1 MSEVSSSSALDRWI
15 ADWLAH
21 QRALGRAYGGE
32 EWVLAH
38 LRRSLAAAGLSD
50 LDQAGFD
57 RWCKSFAH
65 LATTTRRGR
74 QVTVR
79 KFCLYRRRTEPDCYV
94 PDPLYFVRRSPHK
107 GPVIIDPEQVARM
120 LLAADGLAPAITSPL
135 LPAVARIAVIML
147 YTCGLRRGE
156 LVRLTLDDVEPK
168 SGLLRI
174 RASKFHKSRLVP
186 LSSDA
191 AEALRDYLRQRLAAP
206 FKGNPSD
213 PLLCCGVH
221 GHRGYS
227 GGGLGVMIR
236 RLFAVA
242 NVHDAEGQVPRVHDM
257 RHSFAVE
264 ALLRWYRE
272 GADVQSNLPRL
283 AMYMGHVSIVST
295 AHYLHFVP
303 ATREVASQRFEAAFS
318 GLIEEV
324 SA

>member
-1 MSEVSSSSALDRWI
+1 MSEVSSPSALDRWI

-38 LRRSLAAAGLSD
+38 LRRSLATAGLSE

-57 RWCKSFAH
+57 RWCNSFAH
-65 LATTTRRGR
+65 LAATTRRGR
-74 QVTVR
+74 QLTVH

-94 PDPLYFVRRSPHK
+94 PEPLYFVRRSPHK
-107 GPVIIDPEQVARM
+107 APVIIDPEQVAWM
-120 LLAADGLAPAITSPL
+120 LLAADGLTPAITSPL

-156 LVRLTLDDVEPK
+156 LARLTLDDVEPK

-206 FKGNPSD
+206 FSGNPSD
-213 PLLCCGVH
+213 PLLCCGIH

-227 GGGLGVMIR
+227 GGGLRDMIQ

-242 NVHDAEGQVPRVHDM
+242 NIQDAEGRVPRVHDM

-295 AHYLHFVP
+295 AHYLHFLP

>member
-1 MSEVSSSSALDRWI
+1 MSEASSSSALDGWI

-21 QRALGRAYGGE
+21 QRALGRAYDSE

-38 LRRSLAAAGLSD
+38 LQRSLASAGLSD

-57 RWCKSFAH
+57 RWCNSFAH
-65 LATTTRRGR
+65 RAATTRRSR
-74 QVTVR
+74 QLTVR

-94 PDPLYFVRRSPHK
+94 PDPLYFVRQSPHK

-120 LLAADGLAPAITSPL
+120 LVAADGLTPAVTSPMLPAI
-135 LPAVARIAVIML
+135 ARIAVIML

-156 LVRLTLDDVEPK
+156 LARLTLDDIEPK

-206 FKGNPSD
+206 FSGNPSD
-213 PLLCCGVH
+213 PLLCCGIH
-221 GHRGYS
+221 GHHGYS
-227 GGGLGVMIR
+227 GGGLSDMIR

-242 NVHDAEGQVPRVHDM
+242 NVHDAEGHVPRVHDM

-303 ATREVASQRFEAAFS
+303 ATREVASQRFEAAFG